1 MLDAFLVKRLRTP
14 LAKTAALLA
23 GRGITANQ
31 LTLAGFVFGILAAIC
46 VALNLLWL
54 ALFGLLLNRLLDGL
68 DGAVARQSKPTEA
81 GAYLDIVLD
90 FLFYALFPFAFALRD
105 PSDAVAA
112 AFLLVSFV
120 GTGSS
125 FLAFSIFA
133 KTHGLTNTRL
143 QEKSI
148 YYLEGLTEGFETIMV
163 FVLMCLFPQWFSVLA
178 YLFGG
183 LCLLTTVSRIWTAT
197 RALRGISGP
206 DPDSLSESK

>member
-1 MLDAFLVKRLRTP
+1 MLDAYLVKRLKTP
-14 LAKTAALLA
+14 LAKLAAGLG
-23 GRGITANQ
+23 GRGISANP

-46 VALNLLWL
+46 VALNLFWL

-68 DGAVARQSKPTEA
+68 DGAVARQSKPTEG

-133 KTHGLTNTRL
+133 KAHGLTNTRL